1 VSGILVVNPRQSLD
15 DERLRSGA
23 ARPRIRVRNVSKSY
37 ATSHGSVQALSNVSV
52 DVNIGEKLVLL
63 GPSGCGK
70 TTLLRCVAGLETPDD
85 GQIEVDGQVVFSAEE
100 RINVAPELRNV
111 GMVFQSYALWPHMRA
126 FDNVAFPLQNLRR
139 PQEEIRRRVTDVL
152 QLVGCADLAERYPG
166 QLSGGQQQRI
176 ALARAVVGSDTTI
189 LFDEP
194 LSNVDTKV
202 REQLRLEL
210 VRLQKRLGFSALY
223 VTHDQTE
230 ALALGH
236 RVAVMG
242 SGRLAQVGLPREIY
256 ERPSTA
262 YVADFT
268 GAGNNFD
275 GMVRRTN
282 GDAIVVDTPLGPLSI
297 FSTNSFAVGETVV
310 VMIRPEHIRFADQK
324 APTNSFELVVESAMF
339 LGLYIEYTAVSENR
353 SISLIVRSTHSD
365 LVPEGTKLW
374 ASIRSQ
380 DVRVFRKEKLL
391 RTCSS

>member
-1 VSGILVVNPRQSLD
+1 VL
-15 DERLRSGA
+15 
-23 ARPRIRVRNVSKSY
+23 
-37 ATSHGSVQALSNVSV
+37 ALNSVSV

-85 GQIEVDGQVVFSAEE
+85 GQIEVDGQVVFSAEK

-111 GMVFQSYALWPHMRA
+111 AMVFQSYALWPHMSVFA
-126 FDNVAFPLQNLRR
+126 NVAFSLENLGR
-139 PQEEIRRRVTDVL
+139 PTQEIRKRVADVL

-176 ALARAVVGSDTTI
+176 ALARAVVGSETTI

-210 VRLQKRLGFSALY
+210 VGLQKRLGFSALY

-242 SGRLAQVGLPREIY
+242 FGRLAQVGLPREIY
-256 ERPSTA
+256 DRPSTP

-268 GAGNNFD
+268 GAGNNFV
-275 GMVRRTN
+275 GTVQSTN
-282 GDAIVVDTPLGPLSI
+282 GDAIVVDTPLGPLSVI
-297 FSTNSFAVGETVV
+297 GKDSLAVGETVV
-310 VMIRPEHIRFADQK
+310 VMVRPEHIRFSDEKVAS
-324 APTNSFELVVESAMF
+324 NSFELVVESAMF
-339 LGLYIEYTAVSENR
+339 LGLYAEYTAATADR
-353 SISLIVRSTHSD
+353 SVALIVRSTQPD
-365 LVPEGTKLW
+365 LLSEGTKVW
-374 ASIRSQ
+374 ASMRPQ
-380 DVRVFRKEKLL
+380 DVRVFRNDQEPV